1 LRFSFLVLLIIFG
14 AQIML
19 KAINQKADWSAGVYM
34 PVVNVNYWALIAC
47 AVASML
53 IGWNWYGALFG
64 RAWMKSAGI
73 DMQNMHDSAKRREM
87 QAQAGPGYL
96 AMFIGSLVMA
106 FVLKHFLDYA
116 GADVI
121 SRGLVGAFW
130 AWLGFIATS
139 MLGVKFFEKK
149 SWTYYLIN
157 SGYQLV
163 NLLVYSIILVS
174 WK

>member
-1 LRFSFLVLLIIFG
+1 
-14 AQIML
+14 
-19 KAINQKADWSAGVYM
+19 M
-34 PVVNVNYWALIAC
+34 PVVTVNYWALIVC
-47 AVASML
+47 AIASML

-64 RAWMKSAGI
+64 KVWMKSAGI
-73 DMQNMHDSAKRREM
+73 DMSAVHDPAKRREM
-87 QAQAGPGYL
+87 QAQAGPGYA

-106 FVLKHFLDYA
+106 YVLKHFLVYA
-116 GADVI
+116 GATSI
-121 SRGLVGAFW
+121 GMGLQGAFW

-139 MLGVKFFEKK
+139 MLGAKFFEKK
-149 SWTYYLIN
+149 SWTYYWVN